1 MPSGIADAIPSRP
14 GPATHKEL
22 SLTTMTPT
30 LLNLIAIVLYI
41 LAGTLLSFRL
51 SRATADHQPRK
62 DYILAIGLLAV
73 ACHLAALYPRPTG
86 SGELNLGFFNVVS
99 LLSAILALLLLVTAC
114 LRPVENLGI
123 VILPLAAIA
132 QLLDLTFPSN
142 HLLSPAEEGLKA
154 HIILSITA
162 YSLLSL
168 AALQAILIAI
178 QNRQLHNK
186 RPGGFIRALP
196 PLQTMETLLFQMI
209 AIGFILQ
216 TLSLV
221 SGFLYVD
228 NLFAQHLVH
237 KTVLSLIAWCIFAAL
252 LWGRWRH
259 GWRGRI
265 AIRWTMWGFVSLL
278 LAYLGS
284 KLVLELILGR

>member
-1 MPSGIADAIPSRP
+1 
-14 GPATHKEL
+14 
-22 SLTTMTPT
+22 MTPT
-30 LLNLIAIVLYI
+30 VLTLIAIFLYI
-41 LAGTLLSFRL
+41 LSGSLLSVRL
-51 SRATADHQPRK
+51 SRATVTSHPRK
-62 DYILAIGLLAV
+62 DYILIIGLLAV
-73 ACHLAALYPRPTG
+73 ACHLIVLYPRLTAE
-86 SGELNLGFFNVVS
+86 GELNLGFFNALS
-99 LLSAILALLLLVTAC
+99 LMSAVIALLLLVTAC

-123 VILPLAAIA
+123 VILPLASVAL
-132 QLLDLTFPSN
+132 LLDLTFPAT

-186 RPGGFIRALP
+186 RPGGLIRALP

-216 TLSLV
+216 TLSLIT
-221 SGFLYVD
+221 GFLYVD

-237 KTVLSLIAWCIFAAL
+237 KTVLSLVAWLIFAAL

-265 AIRWTMWGFVSLL
+265 AIRWTMWGFVSLV

>member
-1 MPSGIADAIPSRP
+1 MRPTMPNEDRRQ
-14 GPATHKEL
+14 
-22 SLTTMTPT
+22 TTMTPT
-30 LLNLIAIVLYI
+30 LLNIIAIFLYI
-41 LAGTLLSFRL
+41 LAGSLLSVRL
-51 SRATADHQPRK
+51 SRATVTSHPRK
-62 DYILAIGLLAV
+62 DYIIVIGLLAV
-73 ACHLAALYPRPTG
+73 VTHLAALYPLLTT
-86 SGELNLGFFNVVS
+86 SGELNLGFFNAIS
-99 LLSAILALLLLVTAC
+99 LMSAVIALLLLVTAC
-114 LRPVENLGI
+114 FRPVENLGI
-123 VILPLAAIA
+123 VILPLAAVA
-132 QLLDLTFPSN
+132 QLLDLSFPAT
-142 HLLSPAEEGLKA
+142 HLLSPAEEGIKA

-216 TLSLV
+216 TLSLL

-237 KTVLSLIAWCIFAAL
+237 KTVLSLIAWFIFAAL

-265 AIRWTMWGFVSLL
+265 AIRWTMWGFVSLV

>member
-1 MPSGIADAIPSRP
+1 MSPYLPNIAAIF
-14 GPATHKEL
+14 
-22 SLTTMTPT
+22 
-30 LLNLIAIVLYI
+30 LYI
-41 LAGTLLSFRL
+41 LAGTLLTVRL
-51 SRATADHQPRK
+51 SRATASSRPRK
-62 DYILAIGLLAV
+62 DYILALGLLAV
-73 ACHLAALYPRPTG
+73 AAHASALYPRLTV
-86 SGELNLGFFNVVS
+86 SGELNLSFFNVIS
-99 LLSAILALLLLVTAC
+99 LMSAIIALLLLLSAC
-114 LRPVENLGI
+114 FRPVENLGI

-132 QLLDLTFPSN
+132 QLLDLSFPST
-142 HLLSPAEEGLKA
+142 HLMSPAEQGLKV
-154 HIILSITA
+154 HIVLSITA

-216 TLSLV
+216 TLSLL

-237 KTVLSLIAWCIFAAL
+237 KTVLSLVAWFIFAAL
-252 LWGRWRH
+252 LWGRWRF

-265 AIRWTMWGFVSLL
+265 AIRWTMWGFVTLV

>member
-1 MPSGIADAIPSRP
+1 
-14 GPATHKEL
+14 
-22 SLTTMTPT
+22 MTPT
-30 LLNLIAIVLYI
+30 LFNLIAIFLYI
-41 LAGTLLSFRL
+41 LAGSLLSVRL
-51 SRATADHQPRK
+51 SRATATSRPRK
-62 DYILAIGLLAV
+62 DYIIVIGLLAV
-73 ACHLAALYPRPTG
+73 ASHLAGLYPQIG
-86 SGELNLGFFNVVS
+86 SNAELNLGFFNAIS
-99 LLSAILALLLLVTAC
+99 LMSAIIALLLLLTAC
-114 LRPVENLGI
+114 FRPVENLGI
-123 VILPLAAIA
+123 VIMPLAAVA
-132 QLLDLTFPSN
+132 QLLDLTFPTS

-186 RPGGFIRALP
+186 RPGGFIRTLP

-216 TLSLV
+216 TLSLIT
-221 SGFLYVD
+221 GFLYVD
-228 NLFAQHLVH
+228 DLFAQHLVH
-237 KTVLSLIAWCIFAAL
+237 KTVLSLIAWFIFAAL

-265 AIRWTMWGFVSLL
+265 AIRWTMWGFVSLV

>member
-1 MPSGIADAIPSRP
+1 MIPYLFNVVAI
-14 GPATHKEL
+14 
-22 SLTTMTPT
+22 
-30 LLNLIAIVLYI
+30 ILYI
-41 LAGTLLSFRL
+41 LSGTLLSIRL
-51 SRATADHQPRK
+51 SRSTASIRPRK
-62 DYILAIGLLAV
+62 NYILAIGLVAV
-73 ACHLAALYPRPTG
+73 VCHLAALTPRLAV
-86 SGELNLGFFNVVS
+86 SGELNLGFFNVIS
-99 LLSAILALLLLVTAC
+99 LISAIIALLLVTSAFF
-114 LRPVENLGI
+114 RPVENLGI
-123 VILPLAAIA
+123 VILPLAAVA
-132 QLLDLTFPSN
+132 QLLELTFPAT

-178 QNRQLHNK
+178 QNRHLHNK

-216 TLSLV
+216 TLSLLT
-221 SGFLYVD
+221 GFLYVED
-228 NLFAQHLVH
+228 LFAQHLVH

-252 LWGRWRH
+252 LWGRWRF

-265 AIRWTMWGFVSLL
+265 AIRWTMWGFVALV

-284 KLVLELILGR
+284 KLVLELILRR